1 MKKLQSF
8 LKSGIISTVNIFNH
22 FRHKEDLMK
31 TRMTELLGIKHPIML
46 AGMAFI
52 SLPKLVA
59 AVSNAGGIGML
70 NSVAYT
76 PDQTRGVIKEIKSL
90 TDKPFGVNATLVM
103 PNARENIEIALEE
116 KVPIIN
122 FALGKGDWI
131 IKAAHGYGGKVLA
144 TVAIEKHAR
153 RAEAD
158 GADALIVTGHEAAA
172 HGAEVGTMVLVNSIS
187 RHTKLP
193 IIAAGGFCDGRG
205 LAAALVLGADGI
217 SMGTRFMLVQE
228 CEMHEKAK
236 ELCMKAGMEDTLCS
250 EKIDGL
256 PGRWLK
262 NPAAIKMAQ
271 GRPSPFQAL
280 SSALRIRK
288 MIDVPLYKLLLGGL
302 KQRGIQDLARQALGL
317 KGLQVA
323 IETGDLETGV
333 LPISQAIGLM
343 RDLPTCKELIERTV
357 AEAEEILLSVSKKVI
372 S

>member
-1 MKKLQSF
+1 M
-8 LKSGIISTVNIFNH
+8 
-22 FRHKEDLMK
+22 R
-31 TRMTELLGIKHPIML
+31 TRMTELLGIQYPIML
-46 AGMAFI
+46 AGMAFV
-52 SLPKLVA
+52 SLPRLVA
-59 AVSNAGGIGML
+59 AVSTAGGIGML

-76 PDQTRGVIKEIKSL
+76 PSQVREVIQQIKSL

-103 PNARENIEIALEE
+103 PHARENIEVALEE

-131 IKAAHGYGGKVLA
+131 IKAAHRYGGKVLA
-144 TVAIEKHAR
+144 TVALEKHAR

-172 HGAEVGTMVLVNSIS
+172 HGAEVGTLVLINTIARQS
-187 RHTKLP
+187 KLP

-217 SMGTRFMLVQE
+217 SMGTRFMLTRE
-228 CEMHEKAK
+228 CEMHEKTK
-236 ELCMKAGMEDTLCS
+236 EFCLKAGMEDTLCS

-262 NPAAIKMAQ
+262 NAAALKMAQ
-271 GRPSPFQAL
+271 KRPSPFQAL

-288 MIDVPLYKLLLGGL
+288 MIDVPLYKLFLGGL
-302 KQRGIQDLARQALGL
+302 KQRGVQDLARQALGL

-323 IETGDLETGV
+323 IEQGDLENGV
-333 LPISQAIGLM
+333 LPVSQAIGLM
-343 RDLPTCKELIERTV
+343 RDIPTCKELMERIV
-357 AEAEEILLSVSKKVI
+357 AEAQEVLRTVSQRVVC
-372 S
+372 

>member
-1 MKKLQSF
+1 MVRLP
-8 LKSGIISTVNIFNH
+8 LSTVE
-22 FRHKEDLMK
+22 EDLMK

-46 AGMAFI
+46 AAMAFI

-70 NSVAYT
+70 NSVVYT
-76 PDQTRGVIKEIKSL
+76 PDQMKDVIRQVKSL
-90 TDKPFGVNATLVM
+90 TDKPFGVNATLIM
-103 PNARENIEIALEE
+103 PNARENLEVALAE

-131 IKAAHGYGGKVLA
+131 IKAVHQYGGKVLA

-158 GADALIVTGHEAAA
+158 GADALVVTGHEAAA
-172 HGAEVGTMVLVNSIS
+172 HGAEVGSLVLVPLIAG
-187 RHTKLP
+187 RTKLP

-217 SMGTRFMLVQE
+217 SMGTRFMLTQE
-228 CEMHEKAK
+228 CDMHQKTKDLSLKTTA
-236 ELCMKAGMEDTLCS
+236 EDTICS

-262 NPAAIKMAQ
+262 NEAAIKMATS
-271 GRPSPFQAL
+271 RPSPFAAF
-280 SSALRIRK
+280 SSALRIKR
-288 MIDVPLYKLLLGGL
+288 MINVPLYKLLLGGL
-302 KQRGIQDLARQALGL
+302 KQRGVQDLARQAVGL
-317 KGLQVA
+317 KGLRVA
-323 IETGDLETGV
+323 IENGDLDTGV
-333 LPISQAIGLM
+333 LPIGQAIGLM
-343 RDLPTCKELIERTV
+343 KDIPTCQELLDRMV
-357 AEAEEILLSVSKKVI
+357 AEAQDMVEAARKKTI